1 MMESIKD
8 HNDLTRNTPIGVVVR
23 EPSAVNHYFCGVCP
37 QIWGL
42 GYLGGAKVI
51 PSDSPPSI
59 CYFALES
66 SEYLKPPGCRERFSI
81 FVGFCPPKLGFGGHL
96 GGQKLYHRIARPRF
110 AKTPWDQLIIS
121 NRLATMTISL
131 FSWGSTPQNWGLGAL
146 RGEKVTPSDSPP
158 SIC

>member
-81 FVGFCPPKLGFGGHL
+81 FVGFCPPKLEFGGHL
-96 GGQKLYHRIARPRF
+96 GGQEWYHRIARLLF
-110 AKTPWDQLIIS
+110 AKTPRDHLNIS
-121 NRLATMTISL
+121 NRFRVISL
-131 FSWGSTPQNWGLGAL
+131 HHFVTYTHTYTHTQNLDSIMAIL
-146 RGEKVTPSDSPP
+146 R
-158 SIC
+158 